1 MAVGTDNAHD
11 IEVSEIRSIM
21 TTEAGRNFMWRLLQR
36 TGVRID
42 TFNPDA
48 MVNAHRCGERSI
60 GIWLQNELQ
69 DAAPGSYMTM
79 IKENLEDG

>member
-1 MAVGTDNAHD
+1 MAIGIDNARE
-11 IEVSEIRSIM
+11 IEISEIRSIM
-21 TTEAGRNFMWRLLQR
+21 TTEAGRNFIWRLLQR
-36 TGVRID
+36 TSVDVD
-42 TFNPDA
+42 TFNPDPHI
-48 MVNAHRCGERSI
+48 NAYRCGERSI